1 MKHKLTGA
9 STPFGGVSWSS
20 EISAKERFQYLLL
33 YLESKRI
40 LTNPIEMEILDQCT
54 HSVLDIK
61 GTLVEVTKDVVF
73 NEEDTVVVRSLVD
86 ACNTYLDETNGLN
99 VGHIIYKRNGKWE
112 NLSFDS
118 AMKKFRNAF
127 RKNIAVIEKKHK
139 LTFTKEI
146 PKEW

>member
-1 MKHKLTGA
+1 MKYRPTGV
-9 STPFGGVSWSS
+9 STPFGGASWSS

-40 LTNPIEMEILDQCT
+40 LTNPREMEILDQCI
-54 HSVLDIK
+54 HSALDIREK
-61 GTLVEVTKDVVF
+61 LVEVTKDVTF
-73 NEEDTVVVRSLVD
+73 NEEDTVIIRTLVD
-86 ACNTYLDETNGLN
+86 ACNTYLDETNGLE
-99 VGHIIYKRNGKWE
+99 VRHIIYKHNGKWE

-127 RKNIAVIEKKHK
+127 RKNIAAIEKKYK